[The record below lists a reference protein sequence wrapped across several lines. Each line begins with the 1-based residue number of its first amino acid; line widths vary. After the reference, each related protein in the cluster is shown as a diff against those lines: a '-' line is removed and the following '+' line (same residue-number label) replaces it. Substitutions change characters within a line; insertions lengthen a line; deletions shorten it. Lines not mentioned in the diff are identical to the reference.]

1 MKALIWFV
9 AMLAVLP
16 VANAEQGDAEDKAL
30 TELMMKQTVTH
41 ETQPTQ
47 VQTDTAYGDNGKTAT
62 QSGGSVLKA
71 KAAVSNG
78 E

>member
-16 VANAEQGDAEDKAL
+16 VANAEQGDAEDQAL
-30 TELMMKQTVTH
+30 TELMTKQTVTH

-47 VQTDTAYGDNGKTAT
+47 GQADTAYGDNGKTAN
-62 QSGGSVLKA
+62 Q
-71 KAAVSNG
+71 AVQY
-78 E
+78 

>member
-1 MKALIWFV
+1 MKALILFV
-9 AMLAVLP
+9 AMLGVMP

-41 ETQPTQ
+41 ERQPTQ
-47 VQTDTAYGDNGKTAT
+47 VQTDEAYGDNGKNST

-71 KAAVSNG
+71 KTAVSNG